1 MVVLIVASKRD
12 EAAQNIAREL
22 TRLKHFLPVSGRTDL
37 LKQGDVLIKH
47 VETDGVYTDQLDQDL
62 ELDAVIFASRH
73 RSESGEPALTVHWT
87 GNSTSHADF
96 GGNPKSLAFT
106 DPSRSRAALLAL
118 DAAREFSKLNYTVTL
133 EATHHG
139 PTELGI
145 PTLFVEVGST
155 EREWNDPEAGA
166 VAGEA
171 IWQAAT
177 APIEGKD
184 AVGFGGGHYCNK
196 HCVALRQSGYAFGH
210 ILSKYFFEQYDEQI
224 VRMAFQRS
232 LGKKSPVAVIDWK
245 GMRGP
250 ERKRLIETLGT
261 MNVETV
267 RV

>member
-1 MVVLIVASKRD
+1 
-12 EAAQNIAREL
+12 
-22 TRLKHFLPVSGRTDL
+22 
-37 LKQGDVLIKH
+37 
-47 VETDGVYTDQLDQDL
+47 
-62 ELDAVIFASRH
+62 
-73 RSESGEPALTVHWT
+73 
-87 GNSTSHADF
+87 
-96 GGNPKSLAFT
+96 
-106 DPSRSRAALLAL
+106 
-118 DAAREFSKLNYTVTL
+118 
-133 EATHHG
+133 
-139 PTELGI
+139 
-145 PTLFVEVGST
+145 
-155 EREWNDPEAGA
+155 